1 LRKEE
6 ICHQNTFSKR
16 FKKKTSRRAPFVEFA
31 PVPFGVAAAFYYV
44 APKRSRP
51 RSRRRSKN
59 DAGKAVENAKIAA
72 LFT

>member
-1 LRKEE
+1 LSSKTPF
-6 ICHQNTFSKR
+6 QNVSKR
-16 FKKKTSRRAPFVEFA
+16 RRAAAPSFAEFA

-59 DAGKAVENAKIAA
+59 DAGKAVENATIAA
-72 LFT
+72 LFI